1 MKLIRLHKKKL
12 EDYIDDLRTHK
23 RVAQKEVYDLI
34 SAKMLSVCRQYIRDI
49 HYAED
54 VMIAGFMKVFTN
66 IDKYGNKGN
75 FEGWI
80 RRIMVNESISFL
92 RAQKGFD
99 YIDEIEVKEEVIEDD
114 IELSME
120 DIQILI
126 DRLPEGCRTVFNLYV
141 VEGYKHSEIAKLLT
155 LQEGTSKSQLAQARK
170 LLQQQLAILKQQG
183 VWNGIK

>member
-12 EDYIDDLRTHK
+12 EDYIDDLCSHK
-23 RVAQKEVYDLI
+23 RTAQKEVYDMV
-34 SAKMLSVCRQYIRDI
+34 SGKMLAVCRQYIKDI

-54 VMIAGFMKVFTN
+54 VMIAGFMKVFTQ
-66 IDKYGNKGN
+66 IDKFENRGN

-92 RAQKGFD
+92 RAQKGLEYLED
-99 YIDEIEVKEEVIEDD
+99 VQVKEEIIEGD
-114 IELSME
+114 IELSIE
-120 DIQILI
+120 DLQLLI
-126 DRLPEGCRTVFNLYV
+126 NQLPEGCKTVFNLYV
-141 VEGYKHSEIAKLLT
+141 VEGYKHQEIAQLLKI
-155 LQEGTSKSQLAQARK
+155 QEGTSKSQLAQARK